1 MAGWL
6 VVVAVVAG
14 INPARSAPALP
25 RRDRSSSERAL
36 VAGAGAAIAAV
47 VLGLLALAGDSVAS
61 WWEVSAPTF
70 AVGAG
75 LVLALAA
82 VAQVVRRPRAE
93 PALPG
98 RRAALVP
105 VAVPFVLR
113 PEVGLVALAAG
124 AADREAWV
132 AAALVLVVAGVAATA
147 AASVDGV
154 TGRVLRWLAA
164 VGSVAALASG
174 IALTTDGVLSV

>member
-1 MAGWL
+1 MSGWL

-14 INPARSAPALP
+14 VNPARLAPALP
-25 RRDRSSSERAL
+25 RGERATAERAM
-36 VAGAGAAIAAV
+36 VAGAGAALAALA
-47 VLGLLALAGDSVAS
+47 LGLLALAGDAVAS

-82 VAQVVRRPRAE
+82 VAQAVRRPRPE

-132 AAALVLVVAGVAATA
+132 AVGLVLVVAGA
-147 AASVDGV
+147 AAAAISIGGV
-154 TGRVLRWLAA
+154 AGRVLRWLAA

-174 IALTTDGVLSV
+174 IALTTGGVLSV